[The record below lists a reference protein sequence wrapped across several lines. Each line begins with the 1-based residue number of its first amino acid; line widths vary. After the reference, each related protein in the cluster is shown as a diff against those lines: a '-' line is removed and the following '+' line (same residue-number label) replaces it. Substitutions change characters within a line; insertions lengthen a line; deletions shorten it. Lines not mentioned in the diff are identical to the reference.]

1 MEFGT
6 PEEDALR
13 RDATVNAMFY
23 NMNTQ
28 QVEDLTGK
36 GYEDMQKKI
45 LRTPLEPYQT
55 FMDDPLRVLRLIR
68 FAARLDYTIE
78 DEALKAMSNSDIK
91 DALHRKISRER
102 VGVEFEKALRGPDPH
117 EALRLIFDLDLYGTI
132 FADPNVEHANHYK
145 PDVTQWRT
153 LIDAVREMH
162 ESDGVISQQL
172 MRDKEELYLA
182 WQLAALIPYR
192 DAPQPKAEPGK
203 KPGPPVSVVVAREGI
218 KATNKISDV
227 LTLAI
232 RYQSEIAATV
242 DRLYQQKRRPE
253 KQFEGDDLTSRG
265 VLGMAIRRWG
275 LSWRS
280 QVFYSMLVEIAD
292 NQDVEG
298 QSRA

>member
-1 MEFGT
+1 
-6 PEEDALR
+6 
-13 RDATVNAMFY
+13 MFY

-68 FAARLDYTIE
+68 FAARLGYTIE
-78 DEALKAMSNSDIK
+78 DEALKAMSNKDIK

-132 FADPNVEHANHYK
+132 FADPSVEHAHHYK
-145 PDVTQWRT
+145 PDVTHWRT
-153 LIDAVREMH
+153 LIDAVREMY
-162 ESDGVISQQL
+162 ESDGVISEQL

-218 KATNKISDV
+218 
-227 LTLAI
+227 
-232 RYQSEIAATV
+232 
-242 DRLYQQKRRPE
+242 
-253 KQFEGDDLTSRG
+253 
-265 VLGMAIRRWG
+265 
-275 LSWRS
+275 
-280 QVFYSMLVEIAD
+280 
-292 NQDVEG
+292 
-298 QSRA
+298 